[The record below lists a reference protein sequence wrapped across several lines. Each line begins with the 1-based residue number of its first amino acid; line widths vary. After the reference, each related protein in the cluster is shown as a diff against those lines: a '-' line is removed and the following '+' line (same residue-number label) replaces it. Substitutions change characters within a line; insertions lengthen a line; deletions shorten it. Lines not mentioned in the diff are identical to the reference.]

1 MNEKK
6 LRLAWIGTL
15 VGAFVLI
22 VAMVLVW
29 KFRFYDNTVSQL
41 NTTNASYATEK
52 ANADKLAPTL
62 KSALL
67 AQQRLALAQGELDY
81 FRTRYRSLPFDLTE
95 SPVTGQGPR
104 NATWRRYLNEYS
116 SGSGEYVSGF
126 GIEAV
131 RQLKRAADESGV
143 VIKSNIKVSA
153 PPQNPEDVVNPP
165 SGLLK
170 PQDAPLAVSV
180 TGTFGSILNFFQI
193 INRSEILMVIGN
205 VKMAGTSPNIT
216 ATFTITPYLLVSGP
230 SAQASAIPGIENAR
244 PGAAAAAVAPAG
256 GTGESGEPGGLGG
269 PGSTSGPGSTIGPGG
284 PGSQGAQSRSGVPT
298 TSASPAAP

>member
-41 NTTNASYATEK
+41 NTTNTNYDTKK

-95 SPVTGQGPR
+95 TPISGQGPR
-104 NATWRRYLNEYS
+104 NATWTRYLNEYA
-116 SGSGEYVSGF
+116 SGF
-126 GIEAV
+126 GLEAR
-131 RQLKRAADESGV
+131 RQLIRAADESGV
-143 VIKSNIKVSA
+143 QIK
-153 PPQNPEDVVNPP
+153 
-165 SGLLK
+165 
-170 PQDAPLAVSV
+170 
-180 TGTFGSILNFFQI
+180 T
-193 INRSEILMVIGN
+193 N
-205 VKMAGTSPNIT
+205 VKVDKLRHK
-216 ATFTITPYLLVSGP
+216 TPKMWL
-230 SAQASAIPGIENAR
+230 IR
-244 PGAAAAAVAPAG
+244 PAVCSSHKPRRW
-256 GTGESGEPGGLGG
+256 
-269 PGSTSGPGSTIGPGG
+269 
-284 PGSQGAQSRSGVPT
+284 QFR
-298 TSASPAAP
+298 

>member
-29 KFRFYDNTVSQL
+29 KFRFYDDTVSKL
-41 NTTNASYATEK
+41 TTTNASYETAK
-52 ANADKLAPTL
+52 QGADKLAPTL

-95 SPVTGQGPR
+95 SPITGQGPR
-104 NATWRRYLNEYS
+104 NATWGRYLNEYS
-116 SGSGEYVSGF
+116 SGSGEYVTGF
-126 GIEAV
+126 GIEVV

-143 VIKSNIKVSA
+143 IIGSNIKVDP

-170 PQDAPLAVSV
+170 PSAAPLATTV

-205 VKMAGTSPNIT
+205 VKMEGTSPNIK

-230 SAQASAIPGIENAR
+230 SAQAAAIPGIDGAR
-244 PGAAAAAVAPAG
+244 PGTAAAAPAA
-256 GTGESGEPGGLGG
+256 GTGEPGMPGEP
-269 PGSTSGPGSTIGPGG
+269 SAE
-284 PGSQGAQSRSGVPT
+284 GA
-298 TSASPAAP
+298 PAPVRPAPAPAP